1 MQELYVLNKLGKK
14 GVKNLWNPRIA
25 KVSGW
30 IYIHLFAALIP
41 GVVFKTVF
49 NLRQGKQLKIR
60 TGTRWLSKAREK
72 RPWGEVESR
81 TRAALA

>member
-60 TGTRWLSKAREK
+60 TGTR
-72 RPWGEVESR
+72 
-81 TRAALA
+81 

>member
-1 MQELYVLNKLGKK
+1 MSCIDWES
-14 GVKNLWNPRIA
+14 LWNPRTA

-30 IYIHLFAALIP
+30 IYTYLFTALIP
-41 GVVFKTVF
+41 GALFKTVF